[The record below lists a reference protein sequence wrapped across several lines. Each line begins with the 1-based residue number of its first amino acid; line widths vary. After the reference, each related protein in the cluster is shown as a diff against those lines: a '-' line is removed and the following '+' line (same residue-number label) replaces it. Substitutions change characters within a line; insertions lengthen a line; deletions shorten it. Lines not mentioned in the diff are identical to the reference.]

1 MDVTPLRPFRASAT
15 LVPSDA
21 RPASV
26 FLTTWYRAPAV
37 RTVLRNSKSLATV
50 SLENVPTI
58 MLLAFFRS
66 AFNFSICSA
75 FFAFVTAMILS
86 LSLCLGRSF
95 HCSGVYRYPWP
106 HGGGDVRPL
115 DVLALGRGRLG
126 AYHAADDGRCVLHQ
140 LVRCK

>member
-15 LVPSDA
+15 LVPSEA

-26 FLTTWYRAPAV
+26 FFTTWYRPPAV
-37 RTVLRNSKSLATV
+37 LTVLRNSKSLATV

-66 AFNFSICSA
+66 AFSFSICSA
-75 FFAFVTAMILS
+75 FLAFVTAIVQS

-95 HCSGVYRYPWP
+95 DCAGVNRYPGA
-106 HGGGDVRPL
+106 HGGGDVSAL
-115 DVLALGRGRLG
+115 DVLALGRRGL
-126 AYHAADDGRCVLHQ
+126 C
-140 LVRCK
+140 